1 MTNPYQTMLLARAKL
16 EDLNRTSAKARLAS
30 EARAANRA
38 RLPVAGTLVD
48 GSVTLRPCRA
58 EDRIPLAHLA
68 ALDSSEAPPGPVL
81 LVEVDGELR
90 AALSLKDG
98 AVVADPF
105 HPTAAL
111 TALLRAYSRQPALR
125 ATASATGQC

>member
-1 MTNPYQTMLLARAKL
+1 MLLARAKR
-16 EDLNRTSAKARLAS
+16 EDLDREAAKARRAS
-30 EARAANRA
+30 EARAATRA
-38 RLPVAGTLVD
+38 RVPVVGTLVD
-48 GSVTLRPCRA
+48 GSVTLRPCGA
-58 EDRIPLAHLA
+58 EDRIPLARLA
-68 ALDSSEAPPGPVL
+68 ALDSSEAPAAPVL

-111 TALLRAYSRQPALR
+111 AVLLRAYSRQPALLAR
-125 ATASATGQC
+125 ASATGGC